1 MIAKFKNYKGITLI
15 ALVVTIIILLILAG
29 VTISSLGEQGLFGK
43 AKSAIEKSKEAEVD
57 EKIKLAVSESLLK
70 DRGELKAAT
79 LKDILETEY
88 EATVEDTNGGFPIAA
103 TIDEIS
109 GTVDASGN
117 VTTGGGS
124 TGAWTMDEETGIIS
138 STTTEQTIHVGDY
151 VNYSPSGTLD
161 TTQLISDL
169 SNYSGFSET
178 EAYYTYSPLTRES
191 NFNWR
196 VLDIDNDKIRLISES
211 ATTNQLYLGGADGYN
226 NGVYLIDEMCRTLY
240 NNSTYASN
248 VQNLKI
254 EDIEK
259 YITNLS
265 TLYNSSNVGTQLEWS
280 GIYSYPNMFTLEK
293 DIEIDG
299 VESSGLYGK
308 SEQNELVSGTSYSE
322 ESIKLKASL
331 YSASISGNDI
341 VWASDLYKTTIFPN
355 NLSNAWLSS
364 RGIENYYGQIGLF
377 TIASSGIS
385 YRLDGDT
392 GYTVG
397 SNGSSSASVRPVV
410 TLKTNVQITE
420 GSGTGT
426 VGSSTNPWE
435 LSL

>member
-259 YITNLS
+259 YI
-265 TLYNSSNVGTQLEWS
+265 
-280 GIYSYPNMFTLEK
+280 
-293 DIEIDG
+293 
-299 VESSGLYGK
+299 
-308 SEQNELVSGTSYSE
+308 
-322 ESIKLKASL
+322 
-331 YSASISGNDI
+331 
-341 VWASDLYKTTIFPN
+341 
-355 NLSNAWLSS
+355 
-364 RGIENYYGQIGLF
+364 
-377 TIASSGIS
+377 
-385 YRLDGDT
+385 
-392 GYTVG
+392 
-397 SNGSSSASVRPVV
+397 
-410 TLKTNVQITE
+410 
-420 GSGTGT
+420 
-426 VGSSTNPWE
+426 
-435 LSL
+435 